1 MIGNLQ
7 EPARRSLLLTAL
19 SYPLVVAGIILLV
32 LAIEVPGAALLG
44 SGVFLIGINE
54 LCLYIAKSS
63 ERPTTT

>member
-1 MIGNLQ
+1 MIRNLQ

-19 SYPLVVAGIILLV
+19 SYLLVVAGISLLIL
-32 LAIEVPGAALLG
+32 AYEVPGAALLG

>member
-1 MIGNLQ
+1 VIRTLQ

-44 SGVFLIGINE
+44 SGAFLIGINE

>member
-1 MIGNLQ
+1 MQ

-19 SYPLVVAGIILLV
+19 SYPLVVAGIILLI
-32 LAIEVPGAALLG
+32 LAVEVPGAALLG

-54 LCLYIAKSS
+54 LCLYIAKLS